1 LPVCVAITS
10 LRPSPVKPTT
20 AIPGWSA
27 LSVVQVTGV
36 SKVDRHDHLPTCCA
50 SPSAFARY
58 MPSGGSLNLRQ
69 RNHVKW
75 FVLETEE
82 PIVRPPRRFYGVRV
96 MGELS
101 YAAPRALVGMRGRP
115 VAAFAAG
122 AVSVG
127 GLGAAH
133 GGYFASSWGW
143 GIAVGAAAAAWA
155 ASLGEAA
162 RPTGLETAFLGGLA
176 AFAAWFALSSLWGH
190 GAQTIDETARA
201 LVFVILCGL
210 AVIAVRGATAAV
222 LLGGVLT
229 AISAISLY
237 ALATRLFPDRIGT
250 FDSVATYRLATP
262 IGYWNGLGL
271 LCVIGLLVALALA
284 ASSQSVPRAALAAA
298 PAPVLAATL
307 YFTFSRGSW
316 LALAIGFVV
325 GLALTPHRVRMTIAA
340 LALGAP
346 AAVTVLLA
354 SHEGALTHQQATVGQ
369 AAHEGHRYAL
379 VVLALA
385 VVAAALGA
393 GATIVLARRVFTA
406 RSEGAYA
413 AFLGLALI
421 AAIVAV
427 SVHYG
432 GPASA
437 LRRGWDSF
445 SAPAPKTQV
454 DLRKRL
460 FNLSGS
466 RRVDLWR
473 AALHDFEAHKLVGG
487 GGGSYEQYWLSHRT
501 TALKVRDAHSLY
513 LETLAELG
521 IVGLIALLAAL
532 VCPLVAA
539 VRARR
544 HPLAGAATAAYVAF
558 LVHAGVDWDWEITS
572 VTLAGLLV
580 GVALLALARR
590 DDDERKL
597 ARGPR
602 TALLVATLAIAA
614 FGFVFLVGNMF
625 LSRASAAAGSGHWAT
640 AAKDA
645 KRASTWL
652 PWSTDPQRQLG
663 EAQLA
668 LGNTNAAQASFYS
681 AIDKDRTDWNLWLD
695 LARASSGKAQASAL
709 AQATRLN
716 PLSPEIK
723 ELKTE
728 VGSSGGIAIGAK
740 P

>member
-1 LPVCVAITS
+1 MSDVAYVRSERTFVH
-10 LRPSPVKPTT
+10 RV
-20 AIPGWSA
+20 GSA
-27 LSVVQVTGV
+27 PFGISAVGV
-36 SKVDRHDHLPTCCA
+36 A
-50 SPSAFARY
+50 SF
-58 MPSGGSLNLRQ
+58 
-69 RNHVKW
+69 
-75 FVLETEE
+75 
-82 PIVRPPRRFYGVRV
+82 
-96 MGELS
+96 
-101 YAAPRALVGMRGRP
+101 
-115 VAAFAAG
+115 
-122 AVSVG
+122 
-127 GLGAAH
+127 GAAH

-143 GIAVGAAAAAWA
+143 AIVLGCAAIAWA
-155 ASLGEAA
+155 ASLRGAV
-162 RPTGLETAFLGGLA
+162 RPTAPEISFLGGLMVLA
-176 AFAAWFALSSLWGH
+176 ALFTLSSIWSEGQ
-190 GAQTIDETARA
+190 AVDEGARA
-201 LVFVILCGL
+201 LVYAVLCVV
-210 AVIAVRGATAAV
+210 AVVVVRRASVSA
-222 LLGGVLT
+222 LLGGLLVGIT
-229 AISAISLY
+229 ALALY

-250 FDSVATYRLATP
+250 FDSVATYRLSTP

-271 LCVIGLLVALALA
+271 LCVIGLLVALALVA
-284 ASSQSVPRAALAAA
+284 ASESVPRAALAAA
-298 PAPVLAATL
+298 PTPVLAAAL

-316 LALAIGFVV
+316 LALAIGFVF

-340 LALGAP
+340 GALAAP
-346 AAVTVLLA
+346 AAVAVVLA
-354 SHEGALTHQQATVGQ
+354 SHRAALTHQQATVAQ
-369 AAHEGHRYAL
+369 AAHDGHRYAL
-379 VVLALA
+379 VVLALV

-393 GATIVLARRVFTA
+393 GTAIALAQRIFTA

-413 AFLGLALI
+413 AVLGLALI

-427 SVHYG
+427 SAHYG

-437 LRRGWDSF
+437 VRRGWNSF

-460 FNLSGS
+460 FSFSSNH
-466 RRVDLWR
+466 RVDLWR
-473 AALHDFEAHKLVGG
+473 AALHDFEAHKLVGS

-652 PWSTDPQRQLG
+652 PWSTDPQRQFG

-668 LGNTNAAQASFYS
+668 LGTTRAARASFHK
-681 AIDKDRTDWNLWLD
+681 AIRTDSSDWSLWLD
-695 LARASSGKAQASAL
+695 LARASGGTAQKTAL
-709 AQATRLN
+709 AQAAKLN

-723 ELKTE
+723 ELRAE
-728 VGSSGGIAIGAK
+728 LGRSGAIDIGAGG
-740 P
+740 

>member
-1 LPVCVAITS
+1 
-10 LRPSPVKPTT
+10 
-20 AIPGWSA
+20 
-27 LSVVQVTGV
+27 
-36 SKVDRHDHLPTCCA
+36 
-50 SPSAFARY
+50 
-58 MPSGGSLNLRQ
+58 
-69 RNHVKW
+69 
-75 FVLETEE
+75 
-82 PIVRPPRRFYGVRV
+82 

-101 YAAPRALVGMRGRP
+101 YAAPRALTSARERLA
-115 VAAFAAG
+115 AAFALG
-122 AVSVG
+122 AVAVG
-127 GLGAAH
+127 ALGAAH

-143 GIAVGAAAAAWA
+143 AMVGSTAVLAWSVA
-155 ASLGEAA
+155 LREPTRPMRLEA
-162 RPTGLETAFLGGLA
+162 TFLTAFA
-176 AFAAWFALSSLWGH
+176 AFAAWFALSAAWGNP
-190 GAQTIDETARA
+190 AQAIDESGRA
-201 LVFVILCGL
+201 LVY
-210 AVIAVRGATAAV
+210 AV
-222 LLGGVLT
+222 LLTLALIVVRAVTAGAFLAGVLAGIT
-229 AISAISLY
+229 ALSLY

-262 IGYWNGLGL
+262 IGYWNALGL
-271 LCVIGLLVALALA
+271 LCVIGLLVALALVA
-284 ASSQSVPRAALAAA
+284 ASESAPRAALAAA
-298 PAPVLAATL
+298 PAPVLAAAL

-316 LALAIGFVV
+316 LALAAGFVF

-354 SHEGALTHQQATVGQ
+354 LHEVALTHQQATVAQ
-369 AAHEGHRYAL
+369 AAHDGHRYAL
-379 VVLALA
+379 VVLALV

-406 RSEGAYA
+406 RGEGAYA
-413 AFLGLALI
+413 ALLVLALI
-421 AAIVAV
+421 AAVVAV
-427 SVHYG
+427 LVHYG

-437 LRRGWDSF
+437 VRRGWDSF

-460 FNLSGS
+460 FSFSSNH
-466 RRVDLWR
+466 RVDLWR

-668 LGNTNAAQASFYS
+668 QGDTKAAQASFHS

>member
-1 LPVCVAITS
+1 MS
-10 LRPSPVKPTT
+10 L
-20 AIPGWSA
+20 
-27 LSVVQVTGV
+27 
-36 SKVDRHDHLPTCCA
+36 
-50 SPSAFARY
+50 
-58 MPSGGSLNLRQ
+58 
-69 RNHVKW
+69 
-75 FVLETEE
+75 
-82 PIVRPPRRFYGVRV
+82 
-96 MGELS
+96 
-101 YAAPRALVGMRGRP
+101 
-115 VAAFAAG
+115 G
-122 AVSVG
+122 A
-127 GLGAAH
+127 LGAAH
-133 GGYFASSWGW
+133 GGYFGTSWGW
-143 GIAVGAAAAAWA
+143 AIVAGAAAVAWA
-155 ASLGEAA
+155 ASLGDAA
-162 RPTGLETAFLGGLA
+162 RPTGIEIAFLSGLTA
-176 AFAAWFALSSLWGH
+176 LAVWCALSSLWGSR
-190 GAQTIDETARA
+190 AQTIDETARA
-201 LVFVILCGL
+201 LVYVILCGL
-210 AVIAVRGATAAV
+210 AVTAVRRVTAAV

-229 AISAISLY
+229 ASAALSLY

-262 IGYWNGLGL
+262 IGYWNALGL
-271 LCVIGLLVALALA
+271 LCVIGLLVALALVA
-284 ASSQSVPRAALAAA
+284 ASESAPRAALAAA
-298 PAPVLAATL
+298 PAPVLAAAL

-316 LALAIGFVV
+316 LALAAGFVF

-354 SHEGALTHQQATVGQ
+354 LHEVALTHQQATVAQ
-369 AAHEGHRYAL
+369 AAHDGHRYAL
-379 VVLALA
+379 VVLALV

-406 RSEGAYA
+406 RGEGAYA
-413 AFLGLALI
+413 ALLVLALI
-421 AAIVAV
+421 AAVVAV
-427 SVHYG
+427 LVHYG

-437 LRRGWDSF
+437 VRRGWDSF

-460 FNLSGS
+460 FSFSSNH
-466 RRVDLWR
+466 RVDLWR
-473 AALHDFEAHKLVGG
+473 AALHDFEAHKLVGS

-668 LGNTNAAQASFYS
+668 QGNTKAAQASFHS

-695 LARASSGKAQASAL
+695 LARASNGKAQAGAL

-716 PLSPEIK
+716 PLSPEIT

-728 VGSSGGIAIGAK
+728 LGSSGGIAIGAK